1 MSNIPSWQNA
11 IKTPWNDNFKGPVS
25 AMIADYPV
33 FALDDHRIPVPV
45 LMGLIVVRAVFILN

>member
-1 MSNIPSWQNA
+1 MNIPSWQNA
-11 IKTPWNDNFKGPVS
+11 IKTPWREDFKGPVS